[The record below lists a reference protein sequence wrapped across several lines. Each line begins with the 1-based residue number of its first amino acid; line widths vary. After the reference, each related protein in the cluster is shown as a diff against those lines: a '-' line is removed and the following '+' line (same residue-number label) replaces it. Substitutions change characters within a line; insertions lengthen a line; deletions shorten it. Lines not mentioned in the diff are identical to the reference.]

1 MAEDKKAMNVKK
13 LPSLNVNTGKQSSPT
28 NVKKRTMLG
37 AGVSGPYGERL
48 RSLDK
53 VANSYATNNPNNK
66 FLKAIRNSK
75 DNGLPTGTQTS
86 PNSNDTLY
94 KIKKLLGPSLGM
106 KKGGKVK
113 AKKPRDGR
121 IKKAKCR
128 DGIAQRG
135 KTRGRMR

>member
-13 LPSLNVNTGKQSSPT
+13 LPSLNVNTGKQGFSPT
-28 NVKKRTMLG
+28 QKNQVMQDNSLSMFQKLVALGIPDKIEKGNFDSGYIPPIFGTLIKGAVKKG
-37 AGVSGPYGERL
+37 Y
-48 RSLDK
+48 
-53 VANSYATNNPNNK
+53 
-66 FLKAIRNSK
+66 
-75 DNGLPTGTQTS
+75 
-86 PNSNDTLY
+86 
-94 KIKKLLGPSLGM
+94 

>member
-28 NVKKRTMLG
+28 NVKKRKILG
-37 AGVSGPYGERL
+37 AGVSGSYGERL

-75 DNGLPTGTQTS
+75 DPGLGKKDS
-86 PNSNDTLY
+86 LY
-94 KIKKLLGPSLGM
+94 TIKKVLGSSLGM
-106 KKGGKVK
+106 KKGGKV
-113 AKKPRDGR
+113 
-121 IKKAKCR
+121 KKAKCR

>member
-1 MAEDKKAMNVKK
+1 MAEDKKAMNINK
-13 LPSLNVNTGKQSSPT
+13 LPSLNVNTGKQA
-28 NVKKRTMLG
+28 M
-37 AGVSGPYGERL
+37 AGKPSILQTL
-48 RSLDK
+48 RSYRGDNPFLRMY
-53 VANSYATNNPNNK
+53 SHLATNRPEAFKGKITNN
-66 FLKAIRNSK
+66 A
-75 DNGLPTGTQTS
+75 TGKVV
-86 PNSNDTLY
+86 Y
-94 KIKKLLGPSLGM
+94 

>member
-1 MAEDKKAMNVKK
+1 MAKDKKAMNVKK

-28 NVKKRTMLG
+28 NVKKRTILG
-37 AGVSGPYGERL
+37 AGVSGSHGERL
-48 RSLDK
+48 RGLDK
-53 VANSYATNNPNNK
+53 ILNTYGTNNPDDK

-75 DNGLPTGTQTS
+75 DNGLPAGTQTS
-86 PNSNDTLY
+86 RNTNDTLY
-94 KIKKLLGPSLGM
+94 ILKKLLGPSLGM

-113 AKKPRDGR
+113 
-121 IKKAKCR
+121 KAKGR

>member
-1 MAEDKKAMNVKK
+1 MAKDKKAMNIKK

-28 NVKKRTMLG
+28 NVKKRKILG

-53 VANSYATNNPNNK
+53 VANSYTTNNPDSK
-66 FLKAIRNSK
+66 FLEAIRNSK
-75 DNGLPTGTQTS
+75 DPGLGKKDS
-86 PNSNDTLY
+86 LY
-94 KIKKLLGPSLGM
+94 TMKKVLGSSLGM

-113 AKKPRDGR
+113 
-121 IKKAKCR
+121 KAKGR

>member
-1 MAEDKKAMNVKK
+1 MAEDKKAMNIKE

-37 AGVSGPYGERL
+37 AGVSGPYGKRL

-53 VANSYATNNPNNK
+53 ILNSYGTNNSGNK

-94 KIKKLLGPSLGM
+94 KIKKVLGPSLGM

-113 AKKPRDGR
+113 
-121 IKKAKCR
+121 KAKGR